1 MDLKKMISEANTEK
15 DYENFFKA
23 VAEDVEELKKKAQNK
38 QAIPK
43 ADKMVRK
50 TENK

>member
-1 MDLKKMISEANTEK
+1 MDLKKMISEANTER
-15 DYENFFKA
+15 DYNNFFYA
-23 VAEDVEELKKKAQNK
+23 IAEDVEKLKEKANK